1 MRPLVLGILSSLMVA
16 CGPPTPAGGGGSAR
30 TRCASSD
37 DCRSDFVC
45 VDSRC
50 VRGERPA
57 VDAGPAPTD
66 AGVPAADASVPETDG
81 GVAPEA
87 QCGNGVVEAGEQCD
101 DGNISNSDSCLNS
114 CQEARC
120 GDSFLW
126 EEVEECDDGNTMSGD
141 GCSASC
147 RLEEQEPVCGNGRVE
162 AGEACDDGNR
172 NDGDGCDSM
181 CREEQQGPP
190 DHGDTAAEAMRI
202 TVPAEVS
209 AALDSG
215 TDRDYFRFF
224 ATATGNYTVYTTGN
238 ADTICAFEFSGN
250 PLTTDDDSGD
260 GLNCR
265 ATARLDAGRTYHVR
279 VSGVGGSTGLY
290 TLFVQR

>member
-1 MRPLVLGILSSLMVA
+1 MIG
-16 CGPPTPAGGGGSAR
+16 
-30 TRCASSD
+30 
-37 DCRSDFVC
+37 
-45 VDSRC
+45 
-50 VRGERPA
+50 RPA
-57 VDAGPAPTD
+57 HN
-66 AGVPAADASVPETDG
+66 
-81 GVAPEA
+81 A
-87 QCGNGVVEAGEQCD
+87 QH
-101 DGNISNSDSCLNS
+101 

-172 NDGDGCDSM
+172 DDGDGCDSM

-224 ATATGNYTVYTTGN
+224 ATTGNYTVYTTGN
-238 ADTICAFEFSGN
+238 ADTICAEFSGN
-250 PLTTDDDSGD
+250 PLTTDDDSGE
-260 GLNCR
+260 GS
-265 ATARLDAGRTYHVR
+265 TAGRPLDSMRAERTT
-279 VSGVGGSTGLY
+279 SGSQVWADQRAVYALRSASELERPPVYGSSAPRRL
-290 TLFVQR
+290 